1 MKKYISLNQLLR
13 SLKKKSMNAWF
24 DKLSF
29 LHIFLIWAIVIVM
42 FGLAY
47 HFLTKGTSYLYQ
59 SLGNKTTLSVFDTIY
74 FSFITATTTGF
85 GDIIPFGGFR
95 ILALI
100 EVICGLLLLAF
111 VTSKLVSIKQ
121 DIILNEV
128 YEISLGEKISRIRS
142 SLLLFRQNI
151 NRIIEHIEEGIIR
164 KREIIDMYTYIA
176 SLEDS
181 LHQISTLFT
190 KSRIN
195 HFTKD
200 IDPVNAELIF
210 ISITQSLE
218 KLLEL
223 INILEDQKIEWR
235 RDITISLIKNSTKQ
249 SSVLFENIGTIKNL
263 SNLSVKNLKSQIDVV
278 IQDINKIVELK
289 KEKKQDESAKESI

>member
-59 SLGNKTTLSVFDTIY
+59 SLGDKTTLSVFDTIY

-100 EVICGLLLLAF
+100 EVVCGLLLLAF
-111 VTSKLVSIKQ
+111 VMSKLVSIKQ

-128 YEISLGEKISRIRS
+128 YEISFGEKISRIRS

-151 NRIIEHIEEGIIR
+151 NRIIERIEEGIIK
-164 KREIIDMYTYIA
+164 KREIIDMYTYIS

-181 LHQISTLFT
+181 LQQIFTLFT
-190 KSRIN
+190 RSRTN

-200 IDPVNAELIF
+200 VDPVNAELIF
-210 ISITQSLE
+210 ISIIQSLE

-223 INILEDQKIEWR
+223 INILESQKIEWR
-235 RDITISLIKNSTKQ
+235 REVTISLIKNSTKQ
-249 SSVLFENIGTIKNL
+249 SSLLFENIGTIKNL
-263 SNLSVKNLKSQIDVV
+263 SNQTVKNLKSQIDVV
-278 IQDINKIVELK
+278 VQDINKILEPK
-289 KEKKQDESAKESI
+289 KE

>member
-1 MKKYISLNQLLR
+1 MKKYIPLNQLLR

-59 SLGNKTTLSVFDTIY
+59 SLGDKTTLSVFDTIY

-100 EVICGLLLLAF
+100 EVVCGLLLLAF
-111 VTSKLVSIKQ
+111 AMSKLVSIKQ

-151 NRIIEHIEEGIIR
+151 NRIIERIEEGIIK
-164 KREIIDMYTYIA
+164 KREIIDMYTYIS

-181 LHQISTLFT
+181 LQQIFTLFT
-190 KSRIN
+190 RSRTN

-200 IDPVNAELIF
+200 VDPVNAELIF
-210 ISITQSLE
+210 ISIIQSLE

-223 INILEDQKIEWR
+223 INILESQKIEWR
-235 RDITISLIKNSTKQ
+235 REVTISLIKNSTKQ
-249 SSVLFENIGTIKNL
+249 SSLLFENIGTIKNL
-263 SNLSVKNLKSQIDVV
+263 SNQTVKNLKSQIDVV
-278 IQDINKIVELK
+278 VQDINKILEPK
-289 KEKKQDESAKESI
+289 KE

>member
-1 MKKYISLNQLLR
+1 MKKYIPLSQLLS
-13 SLKKKSMNAWF
+13 SLKKKSMNNWF

-29 LHIFLIWAIVIVM
+29 LHIFLIWAIIIVM

-59 SLGNKTTLSVFDTIY
+59 SLGNKTSLSVFDTIY
-74 FSFITATTTGF
+74 FSVITATTTGF

-100 EVICGLLLLAF
+100 EVVCGLLLLAL
-111 VTSKLVSIKQ
+111 VTSKLVSIRQ
-121 DIILNEV
+121 DAILNEV
-128 YEISLGEKISRIRS
+128 YEISFGEKISRIRS

-151 NRIIEHIEEGIIR
+151 NRIIERIEEGIIK
-164 KREIIDMYTYIA
+164 KREIIDMYTYIS

-181 LHQISTLFT
+181 LQQIFKLFT
-190 KSRIN
+190 RSRTN

-200 IDPVNAELIF
+200 VDPVNTELIF
-210 ISITQSLE
+210 ISVIQSLE

-223 INILEDQKIEWR
+223 INILENQKIEWR
-235 RDITISLIKNSTKQ
+235 REVTISLIKNSIKQ
-249 SSVLFENIGTIKNL
+249 SSLLFENIGTIKNL
-263 SNLSVKNLKSQIDVV
+263 SNQTVKNLKSQINVV
-278 IQDINKIVELK
+278 VQDINKILEPK
-289 KEKKQDESAKESI
+289 KE

>member
-29 LHIFLIWAIVIVM
+29 LHIFLIWAIVIVI
-42 FGLAY
+42 FGFAY
-47 HFLTKGTSYLYQ
+47 HSLTKDTSYLYQ
-59 SLGNKTTLSVFDTIY
+59 VLENKTSLSIFDTIY

-85 GDIIPFGGFR
+85 GDILPFGSFR

-100 EVICGLLLLAF
+100 EVVCGLLLLAL
-111 VTSKLVSIKQ
+111 VTSKLVSIRQ
-121 DIILNEV
+121 DVILNEV

-151 NRIIEHIEEGIIR
+151 NRIIEHIEEGIIK
-164 KREIIDMYTYIA
+164 KREIIDMYTYIS

-181 LHQISTLFT
+181 LQQIFTLFT
-190 KSRIN
+190 RGRTN

-200 IDPVNAELIF
+200 VDPVNAELIF
-210 ISITQSLE
+210 ISIIQSLE

-223 INILEDQKIEWR
+223 INTSENQKIEWR
-235 RDITISLIKNSTKQ
+235 REVTISLIKNSTKQ
-249 SSVLFENIGTIKNL
+249 SSLLFENIGTIKNL
-263 SNLSVKNLKSQIDVV
+263 SNQTVKNLKSQIDVV
-278 IQDINKIVELK
+278 VQDINKIIEPE
-289 KEKKQDESAKESI
+289 KEKKQDESAKENI

>member
-100 EVICGLLLLAF
+100 EVVCGLLLLAF
-111 VTSKLVSIKQ
+111 VMSKLVSIKQ

-128 YEISLGEKISRIRS
+128 YEISFGEKISRIRS

-151 NRIIEHIEEGIIR
+151 NRIIERIEEGIIK
-164 KREIIDMYTYIA
+164 KREIIDMYTYIS

-181 LHQISTLFT
+181 LQQIFTLFT
-190 KSRIN
+190 RSRTN

-200 IDPVNAELIF
+200 VDPVNAELIF
-210 ISITQSLE
+210 ISIIQSLE

-223 INILEDQKIEWR
+223 INILESQKIEWR
-235 RDITISLIKNSTKQ
+235 REVTISLIKNSTKQ
-249 SSVLFENIGTIKNL
+249 SSLLFENIGTIKNL
-263 SNLSVKNLKSQIDVV
+263 SNQTVKNLKSQIDVV
-278 IQDINKIVELK
+278 VQDINKILEPK
-289 KEKKQDESAKESI
+289 KE